1 MYATQ
6 ALTHLVPL
14 AKEVDDNKVT
24 PGVLGFLV
32 FAALAV
38 GVWLLMK
45 SMNRHM
51 GKVDFAERDASGET
65 PAETAPPAT
74 QEAQVPAQGAAG
86 ESAGAG
92 QEAVTPDK

>member
-6 ALTHLVPL
+6 ALTQLVPL
-14 AKEVDDNKVT
+14 AADELDKNKVT

-38 GVWLLMK
+38 GVWFLMK

-51 GKVDFAERDASGET
+51 GRVDFEEAPDPAAEPEGTDVKAGAAASGT
-65 PAETAPPAT
+65 TKAGPSG
-74 QEAQVPAQGAAG
+74 QG
-86 ESAGAG
+86 
-92 QEAVTPDK
+92 

>member
-1 MYATQ
+1 MPDMSAS
-6 ALTHLVPL
+6 ANLAVTHLVPL
-14 AKEVDDNKVT
+14 AKELDENKVT

-51 GKVDFAERDASGET
+51 GRVNFEEEPEEPKAS
-65 PAETAPPAT
+65 AAPKKQSP
-74 QEAQVPAQGAAG
+74 G
-86 ESAGAG
+86 SASA
-92 QEAVTPDK
+92 